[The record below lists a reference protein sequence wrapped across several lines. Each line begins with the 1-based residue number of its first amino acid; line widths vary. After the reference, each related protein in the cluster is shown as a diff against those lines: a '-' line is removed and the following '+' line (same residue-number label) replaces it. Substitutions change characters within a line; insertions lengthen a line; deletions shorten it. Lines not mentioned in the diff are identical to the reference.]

1 MKQIACSV
9 IVALNPHHNDLAVV
23 FDAYFG
29 QTADSASF
37 EVIVVNGGA
46 RDHVD
51 RVYDEHRRRFPRTPV
66 RLLNVDG
73 NGRAAANNAGAQ
85 SSRSDLLLFVGDDFI
100 PAATLVRAHI
110 ELHRNL
116 LRGTGVGIGP
126 SFFPDALRLDPFRCW
141 LEDSGQLFGVPF
153 RLAAA
158 HWPRKFFYAGNASID
173 RELVDRV
180 GGFDAALHDTGD
192 DFEFGL
198 RLSPTGACSHFL
210 PKAVA
215 WHDHPVTLPERLEA
229 HRRSGEC
236 ARNIIARHGEIAQWS
251 KFLAQPLA
259 DFAAAALEAEDGHRT
274 APSPVSRIAR
284 YEALLELAFAEG
296 YHGVAAELD
305 HGVAA
310 ESMPAS
316 PGG

>member
-1 MKQIACSV
+1 MKQMACSV
-9 IVALNPHHNDLAVV
+9 IVALNPHHNDLELV
-23 FDAYFG
+23 FDAYLG
-29 QTADSASF
+29 QTADAASF
-37 EVIVVNGGA
+37 EVIVVSGGA

-51 RVYDEHRRRFPRTPV
+51 RIYDEHSSRFPRTPV

-85 SSRSDLLLFVGDDFI
+85 ASRSDLLLFVGDDFI
-100 PAATLVRAHI
+100 PAPTLVRAHI

-116 LRGTGVGIGP
+116 VRGTAVGIGP

-173 RELVDRV
+173 RELLDRV

-198 RLSPTGACSHFL
+198 RLSPTGVFSHFL
-210 PKAVA
+210 PKALA
-215 WHDHPVTLPERLEA
+215 WHDHAVTLPERLEA
-229 HRRSGEC
+229 HRHSGER
-236 ARNIIARHGEIAQWS
+236 ARNIIARHGEIAQWD
-251 KFLAQPLA
+251 KFQALPLA
-259 DFAAAALEAEDGHRT
+259 DFATVALDAEERHRAVST
-274 APSPVSRIAR
+274 PVSRIAR
-284 YEALLELAFAEG
+284 YEALLDLAFAEG
-296 YHGVAAELD
+296 YHSAGAGDHIDDGVASRR
-305 HGVAA
+305 G
-310 ESMPAS
+310 
-316 PGG
+316 